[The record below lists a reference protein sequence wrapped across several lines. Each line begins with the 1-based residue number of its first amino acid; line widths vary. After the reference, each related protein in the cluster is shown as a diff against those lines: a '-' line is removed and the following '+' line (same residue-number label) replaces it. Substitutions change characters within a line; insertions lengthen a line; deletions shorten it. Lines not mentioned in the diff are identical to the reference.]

1 MRNQLLDFI
10 QENYCEILSD
20 LRYPASVN
28 PSTINQIIS
37 IESPRFDI
45 DDWEALLQY
54 VSTRPVHVSSVE
66 EAKSLLVDIY
76 HL

>member
-66 EAKSLLVDIY
+66 EAKSLLKDIY